1 VHLVFLRLFGDDLFQ
16 RVEQTINSFP
26 IVAKPYNSSIAF
38 ADKQWSITYNVARST
53 IDYVFKRDD
62 NQSTTDQIANA
73 FKVEKPKNAVE
84 IDQVLVASDARPEPA
99 QPVDVYT
106 EVPVYTQIATTSAD
120 GTTTYSTVEAPREYS
135 DNALTK
141 GLSLAIRLDALWPR
155 ALAGY
160 YTNPL
165 LGSGYATLTKESIG
179 QFTEAESTD
188 NNFLRTLGETGALG
202 FVSFYGIVV
211 MAIITGWQLTKNKKA
226 GALEVSFAIG
236 FIGASIGIL
245 INAGFIDVF
254 AASKV
259 AFYYWA
265 LTGILFAIV
274 LMQQKPVE
282 VKKKRR

>member
-1 VHLVFLRLFGDDLFQ
+1 VDAQWETVYSSSKKSIDLFFQRGDD
-16 RVEQTINSFP
+16 
-26 IVAKPYNSSIAF
+26 K
-38 ADKQWSITYNVARST
+38 
-53 IDYVFKRDD
+53 
-62 NQSTTDQIANA
+62 STTDELANTFTA
-73 FKVEKPKNAVE
+73 KKPENAIT
-84 IDQVLVASDARPEPA
+84 IDQVLVESDARPEPA
-99 QPVDVYT
+99 RPVDVYT
-106 EVPVYTQIATTSAD
+106 EIPIYTQVATTAVD
-120 GTTTYSTVEAPREYS
+120 GTITYSTVESARNYS
-135 DNALTK
+135 DNALAK

-165 LGSGYATLTKESIG
+165 LGSGYATLTKESVG

-202 FVSFYGIVV
+202 FVSFYGIVI
-211 MAIITGWQLTKNKKA
+211 MAVIAGWQLAKNTKA
-226 GALEVSFAIG
+226 SALEVSFAIG

-274 LMQQKPVE
+274 LMQQKPVA